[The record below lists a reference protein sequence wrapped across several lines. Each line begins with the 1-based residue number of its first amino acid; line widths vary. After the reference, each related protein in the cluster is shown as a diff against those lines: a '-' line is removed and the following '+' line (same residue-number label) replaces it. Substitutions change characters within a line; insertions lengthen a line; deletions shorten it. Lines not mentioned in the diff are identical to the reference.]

1 MPKSGSSQAQ
11 RQRLLAAP
19 LERSPAA
26 LNHRSLLPA
35 ETRSKGIAKSPH
47 CSSVSA
53 SSGTCPLNQ
62 VHLLLEERK
71 ATFGK
76 TREAKHRRRR
86 SSETTTTTP
95 SANSPPLPNQQQHI
109 DPGESWSTTSI
120 SILHLISFSSLLLP
134 NIPLLS
140 MNVQHPFVSNNTICS
155 EYCHYERRPAP
166 GSLAASGAG
175 YNLFVT

>member
-47 CSSVSA
+47 CSSLSA
-53 SSGTCPLNQ
+53 SSETCPLNQ

-76 TREAKHRRRR
+76 RREAKHRRRR
-86 SSETTTTTP
+86 SSETVTTP
-95 SANSPPLPNQQQHI
+95 SANSPPLPNQQQHT
-109 DPGESWSTTSI
+109 DSGESWSTRSI

-140 MNVQHPFVSNNTICS
+140 MNVQHPFVSND
-155 EYCHYERRPAP
+155 
-166 GSLAASGAG
+166 L
-175 YNLFVT
+175 L